1 MRVHYTGAPSG
12 LTPTKEKQIQTRL
25 TRIGKMLDKKGEKEG
40 HIILTA
46 VRRQRKAEITVN
58 HHHHNFAG
66 MATANDDF
74 TALAS
79 AIDKLEKQIIRQ
91 ADKWRTT
98 TRHSGSVK
106 QIEDEPIVEPEEAE
120 PEVSGAQIFRPILK
134 NNRKPMTADEA
145 VLAITEKQNY
155 LVYRDADSG
164 TSSVVIRRADGNFDL
179 IELA

>member
-106 QIEDEPIVEPEEAE
+106 QIEEEPISE
-120 PEVSGAQIFRPILK
+120 PEVTGAQIFRPILK

-145 VLAITEKQNY
+145 VMAMKEKQSY
-155 LVYRDADSG
+155 LAYRDSDSG
-164 TSSVVIRRADGNFDL
+164 TSSVVIRRTDGNFDL
-179 IELA
+179 IELG

>member
-1 MRVHYTGAPSG
+1 
-12 LTPTKEKQIQTRL
+12 
-25 TRIGKMLDKKGEKEG
+25 MLDKKGEKEG

-58 HHHHNFAG
+58 HQHHNFAG
-66 MATANDDF
+66 MATASDDF

-106 QIEDEPIVEPEEAE
+106 QVAEEPVGE
-120 PEVSGAQIFRPILK
+120 PEVTGAQIFRPMQK

-145 VLAITEKQNY
+145 VLAINEKQSY
-155 LVYRDADSG
+155 LVYRDADTG
-164 TSSVVIRRADGNFDL
+164 TSSVVIRREDGNFDL

>member
-98 TRHSGSVK
+98 TRHSGSFK
-106 QIEDEPIVEPEEAE
+106 ETPEEPIAG
-120 PEVSGAQIFRPILK
+120 PEVTGAQIFRPMLK
-134 NNRKPMTADEA
+134 SNRKPMTADEA
-145 VLAITEKQNY
+145 VLAINEKQSY

>member
-40 HIILTA
+40 HIILTT

-79 AIDKLEKQIIRQ
+79 AIDKLEKQIIRE

-98 TRHSGSVK
+98 TRHSGSMK
-106 QIEDEPIVEPEEAE
+106 QTEEESIAE
-120 PEVSGAQIFRPILK
+120 PEVTGAKIFRSSLK

-145 VLAITEKQNY
+145 VLAITEKQSY

>member
-1 MRVHYTGAPSG
+1 
-12 LTPTKEKQIQTRL
+12 
-25 TRIGKMLDKKGEKEG
+25 MLDKQGEKEG

-106 QIEDEPIVEPEEAE
+106 QIAEEPDVEPGEAVPEEAE
-120 PEVSGAQIFRPILK
+120 PEVNGAQIFRPILK

>member
-12 LTPTKEKQIQTRL
+12 LTPTKQKQIESRL

-40 HIILTA
+40 HVILTA
-46 VRRQRKAEITVN
+46 VRHMRKAEITVN

-66 MATANDDF
+66 KATAKDDF

-79 AIDKLEKQIIRQ
+79 AIDKLEKQIIKQ
-91 ADKWRTT
+91 EDKFRTT

-106 QIEDEPIVEPEEAE
+106 IVVEEPLAAEEA
-120 PEVSGAQIFRPILK
+120 PGIRIFRPVPK

-145 VLAITEKQNY
+145 VLAISGKQNY
-155 LVYRDADSG
+155 LAFRDADSG
-164 TSSVVIRRADGNFDL
+164 GSSIVVRRADGHFDL
-179 IELA
+179 IELG